1 MLVAYLFLI
10 TLCIIW
16 VIPLIFSFAT
26 SFRSQTEIV
35 STGFRLLP
43 VNWILDNYV
52 AILANTSTAPIMQ
65 WLWNSLF
72 YCRYSYYLSGN
83 CCFCNSLWL
92 WQNAFQIPRPYLL
105 YSNGDF
111 YVPWSS

>member
-1 MLVAYLFLI
+1 MYYLGNSI
-10 TLCIIW
+10 D
-16 VIPLIFSFAT
+16 FSFAT

-65 WLWNSLF
+65 WL
-72 YCRYSYYLSGN
+72 
-83 CCFCNSLWL
+83 
-92 WQNAFQIPRPYLL
+92 
-105 YSNGDF
+105 
-111 YVPWSS
+111 

>member
-1 MLVAYLFLI
+1 
-10 TLCIIW
+10 

-52 AILANTSTAPIMQ
+52 AILTNTSTAPIMQ
-65 WLWNSLF
+65 WLWNSMFIAVTHTVLVVIVV
-72 YCRYSYYLSGN
+72 S
-83 CCFCNSLWL
+83 
-92 WQNAFQIPRPYLL
+92 
-105 YSNGDF
+105 
-111 YVPWSS
+111 

>member
-1 MLVAYLFLI
+1 MNTQKKHIPSMIIAYLFLI
-10 TLCIIW
+10 VLCIIW

-43 VNWILDNYV
+43 VNWILDNYI
-52 AILANTSTAPIMQ
+52 AILTNTSTAPIMQ

-72 YCRYSYYLSGN
+72 ICSHSHCLS
-83 CCFCNSLWL
+83 CDRCFSDSLWL
-92 WQNAFQIPRPYLL
+92 WQNAL
-105 YSNGDF
+105 
-111 YVPWSS
+111 

>member
-1 MLVAYLFLI
+1 MNTQKKHIPSMVIAYLFLI
-10 TLCIIW
+10 VLCIIW

-52 AILANTSTAPIMQ
+52 AILTNTSTAPIMEF
-65 WLWNSLF
+65 NVYRSHAH
-72 YCRYSYYLSGN
+72 
-83 CCFCNSLWL
+83 CFSCDRCFSDRLWL
-92 WQNAFQIPRPYLL
+92 WQNA
-105 YSNGDF
+105 
-111 YVPWSS
+111 V